1 MNQLELEYEELLG
14 IYYIYKNK
22 NIFNGWLKKIINFY

>member
-1 MNQLELEYEELLG
+1 MENRMNQLELEYEELLG

-22 NIFNGWLKKIINFY
+22 NIFNG

>member
-1 MNQLELEYEELLG
+1 MENRMNQLELEYEELLG

-22 NIFNGWLKKIINFY
+22 NNFNG